1 MSERSTLNTTKS
13 GDCLRDH
20 FLLAMPRLTE
30 GIFSQSITYIC
41 EHGESGAMGIVINRP
56 LDLDLGEVFAQ
67 LDLAPADPDLAR
79 RPVLQGGPVHQ
90 ERGFVL
96 HEGPGDQPAFDA
108 TMAVTDTIRVTT
120 SQDILASLA
129 GGRGPRRALLALGYA
144 GWGAGQLEQE
154 MAANAWLSV
163 PATNEIIFDTPFE
176 SRWRAAARL
185 LGIDLAT
192 LSSDAG
198 HA

>member
-1 MSERSTLNTTKS
+1 
-13 GDCLRDH
+13 
-20 FLLAMPRLTE
+20 
-30 GIFSQSITYIC
+30 
-41 EHGESGAMGIVINRP
+41 V
-56 LDLDLGEVFAQ
+56 
-67 LDLAPADPDLAR
+67 
-79 RPVLQGGPVHQ
+79 
-90 ERGFVL
+90 
-96 HEGPGDQPAFDA
+96 
-108 TMAVTDTIRVTT
+108 
-120 SQDILASLA
+120 
-129 GGRGPRRALLALGYA
+129 LLALGYA

-176 SRWRAAARL
+176 ARWRAAARL